1 MSVTKTLR
9 QYLRHRG
16 LKVTQQREEIA
27 QIFLGSERHLSAEDL
42 YQQIRE
48 IYPGV
53 GLSTVYRTLKL
64 LVEAGLASQR
74 QLGERITRFEPVA
87 GGEHHDHFIC
97 INCGAIIEFE
107 NQDLEDLQEEVAKNH
122 KFTILRHNLEL
133 YGYCQKCRRR

>member
-1 MSVTKTLR
+1 MNETKTLR

-27 QIFLGSERHLSAEDL
+27 QIFLGSERHISAEQL
-42 YQQIRE
+42 HQQIRE
-48 IYPGV
+48 IYPEV

-74 QLGERITRFEPVA
+74 RLGERITRFEPVA
-87 GGEHHDHFIC
+87 GDEHHDHFIC

-107 NQDLEDLQEEVAKNH
+107 NQDLEDLQEEVAKKH

>member
-1 MSVTKTLR
+1 MNETKTLR

-27 QIFLGSERHLSAEDL
+27 QIFLGSKRHISAEQL
-42 YQQIRE
+42 HQQIRE
-48 IYPGV
+48 IYPKV

-74 QLGERITRFEPVA
+74 RLGERITRFEPVA
-87 GGEHHDHFIC
+87 GDEHHDHFIC

-107 NQDLEDLQEEVAKNH
+107 NQDLEDLQEEVAKKH

>member
-1 MSVTKTLR
+1 MSETKMLR

-42 YQQIRE
+42 YHQIRE
-48 IYPGV
+48 THSEV
-53 GLSTVYRTLKL
+53 GLSTIYRTLRI
-64 LVEAGLASQR
+64 LVDAGLASR
-74 QLGERITRFEPVA
+74 REFGDGITRYEPGA

-107 NQDLEDLQEEVAKNH
+107 NQDLEDLQKEVAKKH